1 MKQTRQS
8 SSEFSLVVH
17 TDTVVSSSCCTS
29 LDYIVTYL
37 FKHIAKEGKKSLR
50 CREATQAGQR
60 LLHFMQQNPE
70 VLQQVNSGCSPSLR
84 DKSFPKANLVSEYL
98 RATGLAKTLSW
109 FSSVSIFPVSIV
121 RIVGLRITCPQQIS
135 NSCISRSEASIQKED
150 STFRDERNTE

>member
-1 MKQTRQS
+1 MKQTPQS
-8 SSEFSLVVH
+8 SSEFSFVVH

-70 VLQQVNSGCSPSLR
+70 VLQQVNSGCSPTLR
-84 DKSFPKANLVSEYL
+84 DKSFPKTNVVSEYL

-109 FSSVSIFPVSIV
+109 FSSRSIFPVS
-121 RIVGLRITCPQQIS
+121 RIVGLRITRPQQIS

-150 STFRDERNTE
+150 STFRDKRNTE